1 MAQENLNALPVAIRS
16 LKDPISLAL
25 INSLLESESI
35 DIILNTTSFA
45 AHHVED
51 ISHQIDSKNNPNES
65 IKRPNTQN
73 HNCDIANNRNIKKSH
88 TNSNSVPY
96 KREENSPLFV
106 KNIPVIQLILAA
118 NSQEDWQENPL
129 GLRARDLAMNI
140 ALPEMDGRI
149 ISRAIAFKQLIKH
162 DSRCQMDI
170 ISHCLQPER
179 AKFCLD
185 LAKKWI
191 ALAHKPN
198 KDKRIAL
205 ILANY
210 PTKDGR
216 IGNGVGLDTPA
227 STINILNAMQAA
239 QFAVADIPVNGN
251 ALIQALLHYVTNNP
265 DHFSFSACQQSLSLQ
280 QYQHY
285 FEQLPAENQAA
296 VIERWGEAEYDP
308 KVRQQRIMLS
318 GIRLGQTFVGIQPSR
333 GYNNDISAS
342 YQDPDLVPPHH

>member
-1 MAQENLNALPVAIRS
+1 MANEKINAFAVAIRS
-16 LKDPISLAL
+16 LKDPMSLAL
-25 INSLLESESI
+25 INSLLTRESI

-45 AHHVED
+45 ANT
-51 ISHQIDSKNNPNES
+51 IDAA
-65 IKRPNTQN
+65 
-73 HNCDIANNRNIKKSH
+73 ANNIDLLNPDQQRK
-88 TNSNSVPY
+88 NSG
-96 KREENSPLFV
+96 LFV
-106 KNIPVIQLILAA
+106 KNIPIIQLILAA
-118 NSQEDWQENPL
+118 NSVEDWQENPL

-162 DSRCQMDI
+162 DSRSQMDI

-191 ALAHKPN
+191 ALQHKPN

-227 STINILNAMQAA
+227 STINILKAMQAA
-239 QFAVADIPVNGN
+239 QFAVEDIPAMV
-251 ALIQALLHYVTNNP
+251 
-265 DHFSFSACQQSLSLQ
+265 
-280 QYQHY
+280 
-285 FEQLPAENQAA
+285 
-296 VIERWGEAEYDP
+296 
-308 KVRQQRIMLS
+308 ML
-318 GIRLGQTFVGIQPSR
+318 
-333 GYNNDISAS
+333 
-342 YQDPDLVPPHH
+342 